1 MGQSSTSSSSAKMNQ
16 LCVAVLLGLCCAGA
30 LARPKDDIIDI
41 ELDQMEHEQEG
52 VAGTAVEGE
61 YSWIAPNG
69 EEVKVKYVADHL
81 GYRALVEDE
90 ASPGHTSDEVTFG
103 GDIEEVEVE
112 EEEVEE
118 DEVEEETTTES
129 A

>member
-81 GYRALVEDE
+81 GYRAVVEDE
-90 ASPGHTSDEVTFG
+90 ASPGHTSDEVTFPRG
-103 GDIEEVEVE
+103 ADVDEAASAEETE
-112 EEEVEE
+112 EE
-118 DEVEEETTTES
+118 D
-129 A
+129 